1 MLAVCTLLLIAGYAL
16 KAPCATE
23 PRWTG
28 EQYRILCY
36 NDIQPLY
43 EQREIDRHTFPY
55 VTAYFLGGE
64 LRGGGIEYPVLTGMF
79 MWASGY
85 LAEDPNEYL
94 AVSAVLLAP
103 FALLIAWLLTKMA
116 AARAFFWAAAPSLVM
131 YAFHNWDLLVIAAA
145 VTGIYLWWTGRYSAA
160 AIAFGIGG
168 ALKLY
173 PLLFLAPLFLERW
186 TAGDR
191 PRAWRTG
198 WWGLGTVAAINL
210 PFFYWNPP
218 SWWLTYRFHSLRF
231 PNGDSLWGQT
241 FSNLDPGIVNL
252 ASAALT
258 GVTCL
263 AVLWWGLR
271 RANSEG
277 SFPFLPIAA
286 AVLCAF
292 LLWSKVQS
300 PQYMM
305 WLVPFFVVVRV
316 RWGWWAAAMVIDV
329 LAYIGIFRFLHDQA
343 VNPDAQLAHAVM
355 VFSVFARAA
364 LWAALIVVFARATD
378 AVLPHRASRKLS
390 QPVPTLSPSEA

>member
-1 MLAVCTLLLIAGYAL
+1 M
-16 KAPCATE
+16 KAPCARQ
-23 PRWTG
+23 PQWTG

-36 NDIQPLY
+36 NDIQALY
-43 EQREIDRHTFPY
+43 EQREVDRHTFPY
-55 VTAYFLGGE
+55 VTAYVLGGE

-79 MWASGY
+79 MWSSGY
-85 LAEDPNEYL
+85 LAEDRNEYL

-103 FALLIAWLLTKMA
+103 FALLIAWLLAKMA

-145 VTGIYLWWTGRYSAA
+145 VTGLYLWWSGRYTGA

-173 PLLFLAPLFLERW
+173 PLLFLAPLFLDRW
-186 TAGDR
+186 AAGDR
-191 PRAWRTG
+191 LKAWRTG
-198 WWGLGTVAAINL
+198 WWGIAAVAAINL

-218 SWWLTYRFHSLRF
+218 SWWLTYRFHSGRS
-231 PNGDSLWGQT
+231 PNGDSLWGQA
-241 FSNLDPGIVNL
+241 FSNLDPGAVNL

-258 GVTCL
+258 GATCL

-271 RANSEG
+271 RAKRENA
-277 SFPFLPIAA
+277 FPFLPIAA

-300 PQYMM
+300 PQYML

-316 RWGWWAAAMVIDV
+316 RWGWWAITMVVDV
-329 LAYIGIFRFLHDQA
+329 VAYIGIFRFLHDQA
-343 VNPDAQLAHAVM
+343 VNPDAELAHTVM
-355 VFSVFARAA
+355 VASVYARAA
-364 LWAALIVVFARATD
+364 LWAALIVVFARAQE
-378 AVLPHRASRKLS
+378 AVLPHRATRRNVAEREGRLSRAAHFTGS
-390 QPVPTLSPSEA
+390 